1 MGLWMLGRTACGS
14 AAGNTRSD
22 TALRRAGPGLDSRAK
37 TETVA
42 PEPVVTLVMV
52 TKRLRSASLT
62 TSLSCLHLRNEGKHG
77 ARVAR
82 AGEGCVPAAQSRRMP
97 EQALGLLL
105 TSGGV
110 GWASAPR
117 QHMRP
122 RAHTF
127 EACGRR
133 GGERVYL
140 WH

>member
-1 MGLWMLGRTACGS
+1 MRLGGRQYAKRYRTAQG
-14 AAGNTRSD
+14 
-22 TALRRAGPGLDSRAK
+22 RAGAGQQGEDGDSGAGAGGHVGDGHEALALGELDDQL
-37 TETVA
+37 A
-42 PEPVVTLVMV
+42 PAAEG
-52 TKRLRSASLT
+52 
-62 TSLSCLHLRNEGKHG
+62 NEGKHG

-82 AGEGCVPAAQSRRMP
+82 AGEGCVPAAQSRRML

-105 TSGGV
+105 TSGGG

-122 RAHTF
+122 VAHTF